1 MAKREKR
8 PFWFKLFLSI
18 RPMLDAIPDESAGK
32 AMKTAL
38 AYFEDRGCEIADLDP
53 LATALFAALKTS
65 IDESYAD
72 FDKRVENGRTGGRP
86 QKPKVTNGNQ
96 CKPLRTEEEVEAEVK
111 EVEGEGEERREVFSN
126 EKTNKRLVSDPELN
140 ETLLAYIDYREKVGK
155 PVTDY
160 AVQLMIDQL
169 SAMSSS
175 KQEAVEI
182 VNQSIVRGWMGFF
195 PLANKAPAVVT
206 YGLSERQSVEAN
218 MDRYLNWDEGDG
230 R

>member
-18 RPMLDAIPDESAGK
+18 RPMLDAIPDESAGE

-72 FDKRVENGRTGGRP
+72 FERSVESGKKGARTKKAP
-86 QKPKVTNGNQ
+86 LTTPKGSLA
-96 CKPLRTEEEVEAEVK
+96 PLTEEEVEVEVK

-206 YGLSERQSVEAN
+206 YGPSERQSVEAN